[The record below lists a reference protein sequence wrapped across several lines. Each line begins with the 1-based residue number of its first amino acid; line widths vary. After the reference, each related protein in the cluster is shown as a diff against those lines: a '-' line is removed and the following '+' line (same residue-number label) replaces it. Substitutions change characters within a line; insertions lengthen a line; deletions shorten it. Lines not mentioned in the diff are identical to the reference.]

1 MNNQAPLA
9 LLIAFFVSIILYKIF
24 IPVLRKVKL
33 GQKILD
39 IGPSWHKCKE
49 GTPTMGGLFFIIGM
63 LVAVLAV
70 EGFSLLDPPYVRN
83 VHGESVRDYRLIINL
98 ALSVM
103 TGAVG
108 FIDDYVKLVK
118 KQNKGLTPLQKM
130 LFLIATSLAYLL
142 VMNYFGYV
150 DTRINLPFVQG
161 QIDLGVFYY
170 IIGIGLMVY
179 MINCANLTDGIDGL
193 AGSIATIIM
202 TMFLIFSLFLGKGDM
217 SVYTAALIGGLLAFL
232 CYNFH
237 PAQIFMGDT
246 GSLFL
251 GSATVLMSFW
261 TNASL
266 LVVLFGLVY
275 FIEGVSVMLQVFYFK
290 RTKKRLFKMAPIHHH
305 FEKCGWS
312 EWKIVAVFSAV
323 TVVCCAASYIILAL
337 YLN

>member
-1 MNNQAPLA
+1 MNNPAPIA
-9 LLIAFFVSIILYKIF
+9 LLIAFFVSLVLYKIF

-63 LVAVLAV
+63 LVAVFAV
-70 EGFSLLDPPYVRN
+70 EGVSLFDPPYVRN

-118 KQNKGLTPLQKM
+118 KQNKGLTATQKM

-142 VMNYFGYV
+142 VMNRFGYV
-150 DTRINLPFVQG
+150 DTEINLPFVKG
-161 QIDLGVFYY
+161 QIDLGIFYY
-170 IIGIGLMVY
+170 VIGVLLMVY

-232 CYNFH
+232 CFNFN
-237 PAQIFMGDT
+237 PAQVFMGDT

-275 FIEGVSVMLQVFYFK
+275 FAEGVSVMLQVLYFK
-290 RTKKRLFKMAPIHHH
+290 KTKKRLFKMAPLHYP

-323 TVVCCAASYIILAL
+323 TVVCCAAAYVILAL

>member
-1 MNNQAPLA
+1 MKVHALIA
-9 LLIAFFVSIILYKIF
+9 LLIAFAVSIILYKIF

-33 GQKILD
+33 GQKILE

-63 LVAVLAV
+63 VVAIFLV
-70 EGFSLLDPPYVRN
+70 EGKSLFNPPYVKN
-83 VHGESVRDYRLIINL
+83 VHGAFVKDYRLLVNL

-108 FIDDYVKLVK
+108 FIDDYVKLFK
-118 KQNKGLTPLQKM
+118 KQNKGLSATQKM
-130 LFLIATSLAYLL
+130 VFLTVTSLAYLL
-142 VMNYFGYV
+142 VMNHFGYI
-150 DTRINLPFVQG
+150 DTSVNLPFIKG
-161 QIDLGVFYY
+161 QTDLGIFYY
-170 IIGIGLMVY
+170 IIAIVLMVY

-193 AGSIATIIM
+193 AGSISTVIM
-202 TMFLIFSLFLGKGDM
+202 TMFLIFSLFLGKEDM
-217 SVYTAALIGGLLAFL
+217 SIYTAALIGGLLAFL
-232 CYNFH
+232 CFNFH
-237 PAQIFMGDT
+237 PAQVFMGDT

-275 FIEGVSVMLQVFYFK
+275 FLEGISVMLQVFWYK

-305 FEKCGWS
+305 FEMCGWS
-312 EWKIVAVFSAV
+312 EWKIVGVFSFV
-323 TVVCCAASYIILAL
+323 TVICCAAAYLVLAL
-337 YLN
+337 FLN